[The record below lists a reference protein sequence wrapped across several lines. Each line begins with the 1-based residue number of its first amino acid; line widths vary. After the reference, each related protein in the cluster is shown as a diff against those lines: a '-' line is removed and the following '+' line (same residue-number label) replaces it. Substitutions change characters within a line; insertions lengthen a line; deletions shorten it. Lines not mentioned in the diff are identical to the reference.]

1 MVKER
6 VRGKN
11 PSKCPQDIK
20 IYETMA
26 GAMKSRAEGI
36 NMEKGNVHH
45 RTPNIYCSKMD
56 TVSALMERKFY
67 WSWER

>member
-6 VRGKN
+6 VRGKIL
-11 PSKCPQDIK
+11 PTCSQDIK

-26 GAMKSRAEGI
+26 EAVKSRAEGI

-45 RTPNIYCSKMD
+45 GHSKHLLL
-56 TVSALMERKFY
+56 SALVDLKVY
-67 WSWER
+67 WVWGR